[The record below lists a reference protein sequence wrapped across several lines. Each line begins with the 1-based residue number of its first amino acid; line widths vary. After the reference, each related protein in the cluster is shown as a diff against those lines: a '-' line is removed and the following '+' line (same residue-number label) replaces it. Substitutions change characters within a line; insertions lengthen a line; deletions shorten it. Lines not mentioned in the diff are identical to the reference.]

1 LPQFERVL
9 LVSKETAMTR
19 FMQLSWVQVTLL
31 ALGVAVAMPSHAQRK
46 LEVGVGVHMGDYP
59 LPATQKALN
68 DLDVSLRGD
77 VPWKDIEV
85 TPGNLQYPSSAS
97 SPLGKLDTLVT
108 DAARRQ
114 HRPVLILAYGNKAYD
129 GGGLITSP
137 RGIDAFAKYAAFTVA
152 HFKGRAEDFEV
163 WNEWNHGT
171 GLPPEHKVAGD
182 ARSYVNLLR
191 ATAQSIKSANPQ
203 ARVLGGAVAG
213 TDTAWITQFA
223 QAQGLQYVDGL
234 SVHPYVHCNART
246 VPRAPADLKLSGKL
260 LNMSSGGSAVR
271 VSQGVPVLSPIGG
284 TPEQAI
290 AWLDQVKALLDQYSP
305 SRPIPV
311 YVTEIG
317 WPTSKG
323 QCGIPPAAAAAYL
336 QRFMLLAATRPWIA
350 GVWWYD
356 LFDDGDDP
364 GSREHRFGLAAKD
377 RSPKPAYGAL
387 SALADVLKSAQL
399 PSEKVDPEGALVIT
413 GTDVRGKPFNAFWL
427 PTDMFDVS
435 QASSK
440 GSQLLKEGF
449 RAQSGPDPAALSA
462 TPLLMIQK

>member
-1 LPQFERVL
+1 
-9 LVSKETAMTR
+9 MTR
-19 FMQLSWVQVTLL
+19 FMQLSWVQLTLL
-31 ALGVAVAMPSHAQRK
+31 TLVLALAMPCHAQRK

-59 LPATQKALN
+59 LPATQAALN
-68 DLDVSLRGD
+68 DLNVSLRAD

-85 TPGNLQYPSSAS
+85 TPGNLQYPTSAS

-108 DAARRQ
+108 DAVRRQ
-114 HRPVLILAYGNKAYD
+114 HKPVLILAYGNKAYD
-129 GGGLITSP
+129 GGGLITSQ

-152 HFKGRAEDFEV
+152 HFKGRAADFEV
-163 WNEWNHGT
+163 WNEWNHGV
-171 GLPPEHKVAGD
+171 GVPPERRVPGD
-182 ARSYVNLLR
+182 ARAYVNLLR

-234 SVHPYVHCNART
+234 SVHPYVHCNARA
-246 VPRAPADLKLSGKL
+246 VPRAPGDLKLQGKL
-260 LNMSSGGSAVR
+260 YNMSSGSPVIR
-271 VSQGVPVLSPIGG
+271 VSQSGPVLSPIGG

-305 SRPIPV
+305 SRPVPV

-323 QCGIPPAAAAAYL
+323 QCGVPPEAAAAYL

-364 GSREHRFGLAAKD
+364 GSREHRFGLAGKN
-377 RSPKPAYGAL
+377 RSPKAAYAAL
-387 SALADVLKSAQL
+387 SALADVLQSSQV
-399 PSEKVDPEGALVIT
+399 PSEKIDPEGSLTIT
-413 GTDVRGKPFNAFWL
+413 GTDARGKPFHAAWL
-427 PTDMFDVS
+427 PTDMFDAS
-435 QASSK
+435 QAWSQ
-440 GSQLLKEGF
+440 GSQLLKQGF
-449 RAQSGPDPAALSA
+449 RAQAGPATDAALSA
-462 TPLLMIQK
+462 TPLLMQQK